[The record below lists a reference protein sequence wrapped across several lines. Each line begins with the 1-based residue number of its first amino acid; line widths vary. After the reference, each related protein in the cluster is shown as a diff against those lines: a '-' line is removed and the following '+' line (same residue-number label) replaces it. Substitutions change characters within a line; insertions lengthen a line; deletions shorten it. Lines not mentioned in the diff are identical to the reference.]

1 MTLNQNDG
9 LTMSVHAHSGFFK
22 VLGGAGG
29 AGGAGG
35 VEMGEEWG
43 EWSPIAQ
50 NRTKGKSCRFVH
62 F

>member
-9 LTMSVHAHSGFFK
+9 LTMSVHAHSDFFK

-29 AGGAGG
+29 
-35 VEMGEEWG
+35 VEMGEWG
-43 EWSPIAQ
+43 VWSPIAQ
-50 NRTKGKSCRFVH
+50 NRTKGKRCRFVH